1 MVFNGCK
8 VFCKMLSFYLQSPLP
23 SSLSGWEWI
32 EGSPQLFSQPCSWHW
47 AQGCCQHIQTPQCPA
62 PRTRC
67 LNVSEQTKWQTK
79 KSPRGLSW
87 SHLFNCFPD
96 SGIKPSPEGSSASL
110 TSNYTV
116 CSAPSPMW
124 IPQGWPACSPHQ
136 PTLTLAT
143 WGTAS
148 FLCHRWALLGFDIFK
163 VQVALDPRSTLLLN
177 WFADC
182 ATLNMIQEKLPEL
195 PLHLSL
201 EMVFVLRS
209 FASDTPSPQL
219 PQLFYLYLSGTLK
232 GKQQITP
239 LFKWLVQLN

>member
-1 MVFNGCK
+1 M
-8 VFCKMLSFYLQSPLP
+8 
-23 SSLSGWEWI
+23 
-32 EGSPQLFSQPCSWHW
+32 
-47 AQGCCQHIQTPQCPA
+47 
-62 PRTRC
+62 
-67 LNVSEQTKWQTK
+67 
-79 KSPRGLSW
+79 
-87 SHLFNCFPD
+87 
-96 SGIKPSPEGSSASL
+96 
-110 TSNYTV
+110 
-116 CSAPSPMW
+116 
-124 IPQGWPACSPHQ
+124 
-136 PTLTLAT
+136 
-143 WGTAS
+143 
-148 FLCHRWALLGFDIFK
+148 LGFDIFK

-239 LFKWLVQLN
+239 LFK